1 MHAQRV
7 ARRGYSRRCGLGYG
21 DQRWRIPRVTRTGKS
36 LPPSDPLGQV
46 TYRCPHCLE
55 EAATYGGGMQP
66 LPNPRRAGTERAG
79 GINHPSLSSL
89 PLLLV
94 SHRQSPTGSQRP
106 EEPGFGAQPLKAQ
119 AAKKGRWQIK
129 HFQLEVQRD
138 DWEASSVFLL
148 PSLVLPKQ

>member
-1 MHAQRV
+1 MMEEYSHCQAHEGLAQ
-7 ARRGYSRRCGLGYG
+7 
-21 DQRWRIPRVTRTGKS
+21 K
-36 LPPSDPLGQV
+36 DPGELM
-46 TYRCPHCLE
+46 C
-55 EAATYGGGMQP
+55 
-66 LPNPRRAGTERAG
+66 
-79 GINHPSLSSL
+79 PSLSSR

-119 AAKKGRWQIK
+119 TAKKGRWQIK
-129 HFQLEVQRD
+129 NFQLKVQRD